1 VKVNNTLIGNKQPN
15 SVASAN
21 VLLHINNFYQL
32 SQSFQKSGLN
42 FFKAKKDNYHLELI
56 NQMLAHIL
64 EDIKL
69 IDSDKKES
77 FNMGSVI
84 NYIKKLSISQKINIY
99 NETTL
104 QEDTIVANREL
115 ITSAML
121 LLILLQLDEHKL
133 QTADLRLHKEG
144 NSLII
149 SIPENMHYNN
159 MQKSIILSKK
169 VYEYKNSKK
178 KFYGLY
184 LLFLKKI
191 TKKMGGKI
199 KILMNDG
206 VGYRVVLDIPVQSLV
221 KESVD
226 NSSSILNYLNKRV
239 LIYSKSKYISHK
251 IKDYLKDYPLL
262 VDIKIKQDKENKS
275 INTSK
280 YDLLIIDSNV
290 LDSKLI
296 YKLLQLKDSKKKVIL
311 LADKE
316 DEQKVEHISDTII
329 YKPFSYNEL
338 IFTILNMYLNDENG
352 GENNTSILKK
362 KDKKKQVIIADDDII
377 NVKLLEYK
385 FREYDI
391 NTLAATNGKEV
402 LSLLEKCKVDLII
415 VDSIMPQMNGYE
427 VAKAIRA
434 QQKYHN
440 IPIVIYSSFSLEN
453 YSINDIFHY
462 GFDAYLPKPFTNNQ
476 FNAIVTRYLKDIQNT
491 DSIREKK
498 QFYQFYKDVDM
509 IIEEYANKNQVQ
521 SLLSILLKLKAE
533 LSKLDA
539 KNLVL
544 YIENI
549 ISTFNR
555 IKYVDKNLIE
565 IFIKEYRKFI
575 ASLSAT

>member
-77 FNMGSVI
+77 FNMDSVI

-239 LIYSKSKYISHK
+239 LIYSKSKYYK
-251 IKDYLKDYPLL
+251 
-262 VDIKIKQDKENKS
+262 NK
-275 INTSK
+275 
-280 YDLLIIDSNV
+280 
-290 LDSKLI
+290 
-296 YKLLQLKDSKKKVIL
+296 
-311 LADKE
+311 A
-316 DEQKVEHISDTII
+316 
-329 YKPFSYNEL
+329 
-338 IFTILNMYLNDENG
+338 
-352 GENNTSILKK
+352 
-362 KDKKKQVIIADDDII
+362 
-377 NVKLLEYK
+377 
-385 FREYDI
+385 R
-391 NTLAATNGKEV
+391 
-402 LSLLEKCKVDLII
+402 
-415 VDSIMPQMNGYE
+415 
-427 VAKAIRA
+427 
-434 QQKYHN
+434 
-440 IPIVIYSSFSLEN
+440 
-453 YSINDIFHY
+453 
-462 GFDAYLPKPFTNNQ
+462 
-476 FNAIVTRYLKDIQNT
+476 
-491 DSIREKK
+491 
-498 QFYQFYKDVDM
+498 
-509 IIEEYANKNQVQ
+509 
-521 SLLSILLKLKAE
+521 
-533 LSKLDA
+533 
-539 KNLVL
+539 
-544 YIENI
+544 
-549 ISTFNR
+549 
-555 IKYVDKNLIE
+555 
-565 IFIKEYRKFI
+565 
-575 ASLSAT
+575 